1 MDIVEFKRI
10 VIKLRP
16 SLLLVAR
23 DITGNLQDAE
33 DVVQDVCLKIW
44 HFRECFSELQNVE
57 AYGTTMV
64 KNLSID
70 RVRSRKSSTDEMELM
85 NQESNTRLPD
95 SLLEEKEVHEAIHRI
110 INTLPPLQ
118 HRILQL
124 KDIEGYET
132 YEIAKLMGIAPEA
145 VRNNL
150 SRARKRVRELYLLYY
165 QNMQKNEYR
174 YTQVN

>member
-1 MDIVEFKRI
+1 MK
-10 VIKLRP
+10 
-16 SLLLVAR
+16 
-23 DITGNLQDAE
+23 
-33 DVVQDVCLKIW
+33 
-44 HFRECFSELQNVE
+44 
-57 AYGTTMV
+57 
-64 KNLSID
+64 
-70 RVRSRKSSTDEMELM
+70 
-85 NQESNTRLPD
+85 
-95 SLLEEKEVHEAIHRI
+95 AIHRI